1 MNLFRLFSGSFF
13 FLIFSLNSFS
23 QFRIDTLAK
32 APDIGFPVCIAFPP
46 DGSNRVFFT
55 EKNNG
60 NVRIIRNDSLLAT
73 PFLTVS
79 VTGSG
84 EQGLLGI
91 TFHPQYPDSPF
102 VYIYYTR
109 SGDRA
114 NLLVR
119 YQDQNGVGIN
129 PVTLM
134 NVPRLTPASN
144 HNGGNIH
151 FGPDGKLYVTIG
163 EYAVTSNSQDTIN
176 SNKRGKIHRLNPDG
190 SIPPDNPFSGNS
202 IFAYGCRNS
211 FDFSFDELT
220 EKLYASENGPACDD
234 EINYIVSGGN
244 YGWNIEGNCSY
255 SNDPQYKRP
264 MYYWA
269 SSLPSVTGIS
279 VYRGNAFPDLYG
291 KLLVSAYNNGIV
303 YQFNLNANG
312 DSVTGAPTT
321 LINFGSGINDVEVG
335 PDGFI
340 YLTNGTYSGTSR
352 ILRLRP
358 NISIPPI
365 PPQVSPSNNSVSQP
379 RRPTMV
385 WQKATDA
392 TSYHLQLATDSLF
405 TSLLFDDS
413 TLTDTTKLMSPLS
426 YNTKYFWKVKAKNA
440 MGTSSFSS
448 VWNFT
453 TVVATPQAP
462 ILESPQN
469 NSTHTTTTLPLRW
482 RVSPTT
488 ETYQIQISSDSLF
501 TSLVVD
507 SSTISDTMLTFTSA
521 SHYASYFWRVR
532 ATNIGGTSGYS
543 QAWKFS
549 IVDYVTASIFVNNL
563 WNLLSVPVQV
573 TDTRK
578 QIVFP
583 DASSQAFTFVP
594 LTGYVTEDSLE
605 IGNGYWLKFN
615 STETVSI
622 VGGSVTQDTLEVNEG
637 WNLIG
642 SITDTIEINLIQTIP
657 ENLLNSNFF
666 GYNSGFVESNII
678 LPGNGYWIKAK
689 SFGKIILSSQT
700 RRTLNKKE

>member
-1 MNLFRLFSGSFF
+1 MITYKQSFTFSAIILFLTV
-13 FLIFSLNSFS
+13 LISLEAMS

-55 EKNNG
+55 EKNTG
-60 NVRIIRNDSLLAT
+60 KVRIIRNDSLLAT
-73 PFLTVS
+73 PFLTAS
-79 VTGSG
+79 VTGTG

-102 VYIYYTR
+102 IYIYYTR

-114 NLLVR
+114 NLLIR
-119 YQDQNGVGIN
+119 YEDQNGIGVN
-129 PVTLM
+129 PVTLLVVLRQ
-134 NVPRLTPASN
+134 NGASN

-163 EYAVTSNSQDTIN
+163 EYAENTNSQDTSN
-176 SNKRGKIHRLNPDG
+176 GNKRGKIHRFNPDG
-190 SIPPDNPFSGNS
+190 SIPSDNPFPGNS

-220 EKLYASENGPACDD
+220 GKMYASENGPSCDD
-234 EINYIVSGGN
+234 EVNHIVSGGN
-244 YGWNIEGNCSY
+244 YGWPVEGNCSY

-264 MYYWA
+264 MYYW
-269 SSLPSVTGIS
+269 SSGLPAVTGIA

-291 KLLVSAYNNGIV
+291 KLFVAGNNSPGIV
-303 YQFNLNANG
+303 YQFNLAATG
-312 DSVTGAPTT
+312 DSITGAPTT
-321 LINFGSGINDVEVG
+321 FLNYGSGITDIEIG

-340 YLTNGTYSGTSR
+340 YLSNGTYGGASR

-358 NISIPPI
+358 NISVPPI
-365 PPQVSPSNNSVSQP
+365 PTQVSPPNNSISQP
-379 RRPTMV
+379 RRPTVV
-385 WQKATDA
+385 WRKAIDA
-392 TSYHLQLATDSLF
+392 TSYYLQLSTDSLF
-405 TSLLFDDS
+405 SSLVFNDS

-426 YNTKYFWKVKAKNA
+426 YNTKYFWKVKAKNSL
-440 MGTSSFSS
+440 GTSAFSS

-462 ILESPQN
+462 TLESPEN
-469 NSTHTTTTLPLRW
+469 NSTHTTTTVPLRW
-482 RVSPTT
+482 RISPTT

-507 SSTISDTMLTFTSA
+507 SSSIADTMLTFTSA

-532 ATNIGGTSGYS
+532 ATNVGGTSGYS
-543 QAWKFS
+543 QTWKFS
-549 IVDYVTASIFVNNL
+549 IVDYVTASIFVNNR

-573 TDTRK
+573 PDKRK
-578 QIVFP
+578 QNLFP

-605 IGNGYWLKFN
+605 NGIGYWLKFD
-615 STETVSI
+615 STETVSLL
-622 VGGSVTQDTLEVNEG
+622 GGALSVDTLEVN
-637 WNLIG
+637 
-642 SITDTIEINLIQTIP
+642 
-657 ENLLNSNFF
+657 
-666 GYNSGFVESNII
+666 
-678 LPGNGYWIKAK
+678 
-689 SFGKIILSSQT
+689 
-700 RRTLNKKE
+700 

>member
-1 MNLFRLFSGSFF
+1 M
-13 FLIFSLNSFS
+13 S

-32 APDIGFPVCIAFPP
+32 APDIAFPVCIAFPP

-55 EKNNG
+55 EKNTG
-60 NVRIIRNDSLLAT
+60 KVRVIRNDSLLAT

-114 NLLVR
+114 NQLIR
-119 YQDQNGVGIN
+119 YEDQNGIGVN
-129 PVTLM
+129 PDTLM
-134 NVPRLTPASN
+134 IIPRLPNTATN

-151 FGPDGKLYVTIG
+151 FGPDGKLYVTVG
-163 EYAVTSNSQDTIN
+163 EYAVTSNSQDTSN
-176 SNKRGKIHRLNPDG
+176 GNKRGKIHRLNPDG
-190 SIPPDNPFSGNS
+190 SIPADNPFPGNS

-211 FDFSFDELT
+211 FDFTFDELT
-220 EKLYASENGPACDD
+220 GKMYASENGPSCDD

-244 YGWNIEGNCSY
+244 YGWPIEGNCSY

-264 MYYWA
+264 MYYW
-269 SSLPSVTGIS
+269 SSGLPSVTGIA
-279 VYRGNAFPDLYG
+279 VYRGNMFPDLYG
-291 KLLVSAYNNGIV
+291 KLFVTGNNSPGNI
-303 YQFNLNANG
+303 YQFTLTANG
-312 DSVTGAPTT
+312 DSVTGSPTIF
-321 LINFGSGINDVEVG
+321 LNYGSGLTDIETG

-340 YLTNGTYSGTSR
+340 YVANGTYGGASR

-358 NISIPPI
+358 SISLPPT
-365 PPQVSPSNNSVSQP
+365 PAQSSPSNNSINQP
-379 RRPTMV
+379 RRPTLV

-392 TSYHLQLATDSLF
+392 TSYHLQLSVDSLF
-405 TSLLFDDS
+405 ASLVFDDS

-426 YNTKYFWKVKAKNA
+426 YNTKYFWKVKAKNSL
-440 MGTSSFSS
+440 GTSAFSP

-462 ILESPQN
+462 ILESPEN

-482 RVSPTT
+482 HVSPTT
-488 ETYQIQISSDSLF
+488 ETYQVQIANDSLF

-507 SSTISDTMLTFTSA
+507 SSSILDTLLTFTSA
-521 SHYASYFWRVR
+521 SHYAHYFWRVR
-532 ATNIGGTSGYS
+532 ATNVGGTSGYS

-549 IVDYVTASIFVNNL
+549 IVNYVTASIFVNNR

-573 TDTRK
+573 PDQRK

-605 IGNGYWLKFN
+605 NGTGYWLKFD
-615 STETVSI
+615 STETIPI
-622 VGGSVTQDTLEVNEG
+622 VGGAITQDTLEVSEG

-642 SITDTIEINLIQTIP
+642 SITDTVEINLVQTIP

-666 GYNSGFVESNII
+666 GYDSGFVESNII
-678 LPGNGYWIKAK
+678 LPGSGYWIKTN
-689 SFGKIILSSQT
+689 SSGKIILTSST
-700 RRTLNKKE
+700 RRELNGRK